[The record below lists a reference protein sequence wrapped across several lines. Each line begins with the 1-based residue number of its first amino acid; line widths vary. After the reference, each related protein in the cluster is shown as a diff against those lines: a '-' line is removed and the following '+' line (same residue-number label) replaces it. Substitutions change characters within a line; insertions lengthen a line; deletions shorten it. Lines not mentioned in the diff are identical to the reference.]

1 MGWFKKLTGG
11 IFEPISHALAGVDD
25 TVRENIPGGWTIPAL
40 LAGGYMFAPEI
51 GAFFNPASGATV
63 TAGEVA
69 GGEAAINSALTSGGL
84 ASPVGA
90 TNALAGGE
98 ALSAMPTNYMG
109 AVGGADAASS
119 AFPLTSGMG
128 LSTGAE
134 ATGLSQYLN
143 PSYLTPAAIAGS
155 ALLGTISSSQAAK
168 AQQQAAQQQAA
179 TNLQIFNQQ
188 KELQAPWQKA
198 GEAALNK
205 LLPLSMNYTPFGM
218 NQFQQDPGY
227 GFRLTEGMKALDRT
241 AAARGG
247 LLSGSTLKGA
257 QRYGQD
263 LASQEYQNA
272 FNRYQTERAA
282 QLNPL
287 QSLAGLGQSAAG
299 TLTNAAGT
307 YGANQNEAIANTAN
321 ARQSAYMGPA
331 NAVAGGVNQY
341 LNYAGN
347 SALTN
352 ALLANRGIA

>member
-1 MGWFKKLTGG
+1 MGLFRELTGG
-11 IFEPISHALAGVDD
+11 AFDFISDPLAKLDD
-25 TVRENIPGGWTIPAL
+25 QVRENIPGGWTLPAL
-40 LAGGYMFAPEI
+40 LAGGYYFAPEI
-51 GAFFNPASGATV
+51 GAFFNPATGASV
-63 TAGEVA
+63 AAGEVA

-84 ASPVGA
+84 TG

-98 ALSAMPTNYMG
+98 TLTAMPTNYLG
-109 AVGGADAASS
+109 AGAGGDLASS
-119 AFPLTSGMG
+119 AFPLTSGLG

-134 ATGLSQYLN
+134 ATGLSQYLT

-155 ALLGTISSSQAAK
+155 SILGAYSSSQAAK

-179 TNLQIFNQQ
+179 TNSQIFNKQV
-188 KELQAPWQKA
+188 ELQAPWQKA

-218 NQFQQDPGY
+218 NQFQADPGY

-241 AAARGG
+241 AASRGG

-299 TLTNAAGT
+299 TLTNATGV
-307 YGANQNEAIANTAN
+307 YGSNQNEAIANAAN
-321 ARQSAYMGPA
+321 ARQSSYIGPA